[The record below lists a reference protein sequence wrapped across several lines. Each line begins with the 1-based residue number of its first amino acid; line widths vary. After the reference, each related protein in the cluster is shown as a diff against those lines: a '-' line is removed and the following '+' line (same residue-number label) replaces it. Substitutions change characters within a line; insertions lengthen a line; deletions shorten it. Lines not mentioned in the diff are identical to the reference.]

1 MTEPSRAVFLSYAS
15 QDAEA
20 AARICGALRAAG
32 IEVWFDQSELRGGDA
47 WDAAIRKQ
55 IKACAL
61 FVPVISRNTH
71 SREEGYFRLEWKL
84 AVDRSH
90 LMTTSKTFLLPVVID
105 DTPDDDEQVPDKFR
119 ELQWSR
125 LPSGEASPAFVERV
139 SRLLSSEP
147 AHAPGEVKSLAVG
160 AALPTGA
167 APRLPTPSSAA
178 ARPTQ
183 RVLLL
188 IAAVAVIGVG
198 YFAVDKLWQSRRSAA
213 AAQTSSSAIQAD
225 TSRQSPI
232 PEKSVAVLPFID
244 MSEKKDQEYF
254 SDGLSEELIDLLAQ
268 VQDLR
273 VPARTSSF
281 SFKGKAEDVPGIAQK
296 LRVAHVLEGSVR
308 KAGNTLR
315 VTVQLIRADNGYH
328 LWSRTYDRDIK
339 DIFKVQDEI
348 AAAVVEVLKARLAPA
363 QAVAAYRSSN
373 TEAYNQY
380 LLGKQFHRRGNVDGW
395 RRAIDAFHKAIALDP
410 LYAAAYASLALSE
423 YVLADSTGDAAGQ
436 ERAMADAEKAVT
448 LAPQEAEGYV
458 SRAVLRMN
466 VDRDWRGAE
475 ADLEKAMA
483 LDPTSDKVQGNYA
496 TLLERLGRLSEA
508 IAVGRRAT
516 EIDPLSAI
524 AWSNLGLYLTFQR
537 DYPAAHEG
545 LRRCLEIN
553 PESSFGGHHLAILQ
567 LLEGNAAE
575 ALTTAHKIGREAFRL
590 TDVAMAE
597 HSLGHAKEFQQAL
610 DELIA
615 SHAQDGA
622 YQVAETLA
630 WRGEMD
636 KAFEWLE
643 RAYQQRDGGLSEVKV
658 DLLLD
663 RLHGDPR
670 FRALLKKVNLPQ

>member
-1 MTEPSRAVFLSYAS
+1 MTEPARALFLSYAS

-20 AARICGALRAAG
+20 ARRIADTLRAAG
-32 IEVWFDQSELRGGDA
+32 IEVWFDQSELRGGDV
-47 WDAAIRKQ
+47 WDQKIRRQ
-55 IKACAL
+55 IRDCAL
-61 FVPVISRNTH
+61 FLPIISSHTQERA
-71 SREEGYFRLEWKL
+71 EGYFRLEWRL
-84 AVDRSH
+84 ADQRTH
-90 LMTTSKTFLLPVVID
+90 LMGRSRPFIVPVCVD
-105 DTPDDDEQVPDKFR
+105 DTPETDADVPDAFSAV
-119 ELQWSR
+119 QWTR
-125 LPSGEASPAFVERV
+125 LHNGDARPAFVERV
-139 SRLLSSEP
+139 LRLLSPEA
-147 AHAPGEVKSLAVG
+147 AHAPGEVRSP
-160 AALPTGA
+160 AAPPVPPTGA
-167 APRLPTPSSAA
+167 APRLSAPSPAA
-178 ARPTQ
+178 PRPPQ
-183 RVLLL
+183 LVLPL

-198 YFAVDKLWQSRRSAA
+198 YFAVDKLWLSKRSAA
-213 AAQTSSSAIQAD
+213 DAQTSSSTIQAG
-225 TSRQSPI
+225 TPPQGAI

-281 SFKGKAEDVPGIAQK
+281 AFKGKADDVPSIAQK

-328 LWSRTYDRDIK
+328 LWSSTYDRDLK

-348 AAAVVEVLKARLAPA
+348 AAAVVEVLKAKLAPA

-380 LLGKQFHRRGNVDGW
+380 LLGKRFHSRGNLDEW
-395 RRAIDAFHKAIALDP
+395 RRAIEAFHKAIALDRD
-410 LYAAAYASLALSE
+410 YAAAYASLALSE
-423 YVLADSTGDAAGQ
+423 YVLADSTGDAAGRRQ
-436 ERAMADAEKAVT
+436 AMADAESAVT
-448 LAPQEAEGYV
+448 LEPQEADGYA
-458 SRAVLRMN
+458 SRGVLRMN
-466 VDRDWRGAE
+466 VSRDWNGAE
-475 ADLEKAMA
+475 ADLEKALA
-483 LDPTSDKVQGNYA
+483 LDPASEKVQGNYA
-496 TLLERLGRLSEA
+496 TLLERLGRLTEA

-524 AWSNLGLYLTFQR
+524 AWSNLGLYLTFHR
-537 DYPAAHEG
+537 DYSAAHEA

-553 PESSFGGHHLAILQ
+553 PESSFGGHHVAILR

-575 ALTTAHKIGREAFRL
+575 ALATARKIGIEFFRL
-590 TDVAMAE
+590 SDVAMAE
-597 HSLGHAKEFQQAL
+597 HSLGHEKESQQAL
-610 DELIA
+610 NELIA
-615 SHAQDGA
+615 KHAADGA
-622 YQVAETLA
+622 YQVTEALA
-630 WRGEMD
+630 WRGEKD

-670 FRALLKKVNLPQ
+670 FKALLEKMNLTE

>member
-1 MTEPSRAVFLSYAS
+1 MTEPARAVFLSYAS

-20 AARICGALRAAG
+20 ARRITDTLRAAG
-32 IEVWFDQSELRGGDA
+32 IEVWFDESELRGGDV
-47 WDAAIRKQ
+47 WDQKIRHQ
-55 IKACAL
+55 IRDCAL
-61 FVPVISRNTH
+61 FVPIISSHTQERT
-71 SREEGYFRLEWKL
+71 EGYFRLEWRL
-84 AVDRSH
+84 ADQRTH
-90 LMTTSKTFLLPVVID
+90 LMGRTRPFIVPVCVD
-105 DTPDDDEQVPDKFR
+105 DTPETDADVPDAFSAA
-119 ELQWSR
+119 QWTR
-125 LPSGEASPAFVERV
+125 LHNEDARAAFVERV
-139 SRLLSSEP
+139 LRLLSPEA
-147 AHAPGEVKSLAVG
+147 AHAPRELSSPATPAVPPAG
-160 AALPTGA
+160 T
-167 APRLPTPSSAA
+167 APRLTAPSPAA
-178 ARPTQ
+178 PRPTQ

-198 YFAVDKLWQSRRSAA
+198 YFAVDKLWLSKRSAA
-213 AAQTSSSAIQAD
+213 DAQNSSLTIQAG
-225 TSRQSPI
+225 TPPRGTI

-281 SFKGKAEDVPGIAQK
+281 AFKGKADDVPSIAQK

-348 AAAVVEVLKARLAPA
+348 AAAVVEVLKAKLAPA

-380 LLGKQFHRRGNVDGW
+380 LLGKRFHGRGNGDGW
-395 RRAIDAFHKAIALDP
+395 RRAIDAFRKAIALDP
-410 LYAAAYASLALSE
+410 DYAAAYASLALSE
-423 YVLADSTGDAAGQ
+423 YALADSTGDAAGQ
-436 ERAMADAEKAVT
+436 KQAMADAERAII
-448 LAPQEAEGYV
+448 LAPQEADGYA
-458 SRAVLRMN
+458 SRGVLRMN
-466 VDRDWRGAE
+466 GNWDWNGAE
-475 ADLEKAMA
+475 ADLQKALA
-483 LDPTSDKVQGNYA
+483 LDPASDKVQGNYA
-496 TLLERLGRLSEA
+496 TLLERLGRLPEA

-524 AWSNLGLYLTFQR
+524 AWSNLGQYLTFHR
-537 DYPAAHEG
+537 DYPGAHEA

-553 PESSFGGHHLAILQ
+553 PESNFGGHHAAILR

-575 ALTTAHKIGREAFRL
+575 ALATARKIGIEAFRL

-597 HSLGHAKEFQQAL
+597 HSLGHAKESQQAL

-615 SHAQDGA
+615 QHAPDGA
-622 YQVAETLA
+622 YQIAEAVA
-630 WRGEMD
+630 WRGDRD

-643 RAYQQRDGGLSEVKV
+643 RGYQQRDGGLSEVKV

-670 FRALLKKVNLPQ
+670 FKALLKKMNLPE